1 MAQITLLK
9 DTNGTQLLPQTSYDA
24 IVDKEKIASA
34 ADVEELVETDGALKK
49 QLNDLAAANSVWT
62 EWGSMGVNLLNGAV
76 VANDAN
82 DYPQYRTRKVGGSTQ
97 IELTFNIKNIS
108 VGGNKPY
115 VSIPTNLLPIATTK
129 QTFVFA
135 LANGQTASW
144 NIDGGGNIN
153 LQGNS
158 AGQYKATDNYPAV
171 MQWEVS

>member
-9 DTNGTQLLPQTSYDA
+9 DTNGTQLMPQTSYDA

-62 EWGSMGVNLLNGAV
+62 EWGSTGVNLLNGAA

-97 IELTFNIKNIS
+97 VELTFNIKNILT
-108 VGGNKPY
+108 GGKPY

-129 QTFVFA
+129 QSFVFA

-158 AGQYKATDNYPAV
+158 AGQYKTTDNYPAV
-171 MQWEVS
+171 MQWEVI